1 MTWYRARWSKTQ
13 HWAGTCAR
21 PEQARTNEA
30 PPERGFSSH
39 NSRLGSLFLVLLAAL
54 LLVLVALLLF
64 LLLLLLL
71 AATTFLLLTALIR
84 VLLVLLVLL
93 SHLDSP
99 VAANGMSRSGPS
111 SAARG

>member
-1 MTWYRARWSKTQ
+1 MTWCLARWSKTT
-13 HWAGTCAR
+13 HWAGICAL

-39 NSRLGSLFLVLLAAL
+39 NSRLGSLFLVLLATL

-71 AATTFLLLTALIR
+71 VATAFLLLTALIR
-84 VLLVLLVLL
+84 VLLVLL

-111 SAARG
+111 SAAAG

>member
-1 MTWYRARWSKTQ
+1 MRWSKTQ

-39 NSRLGSLFLVLLAAL
+39 NSQLGSLFLVLLAAL

-84 VLLVLLVLL
+84 VLLVLL

>member
-1 MTWYRARWSKTQ
+1 LSKTT
-13 HWAGTCAR
+13 HWAGSCAL
-21 PEQARTNEA
+21 PEPARTNEA

-39 NSRLGSLFLVLLAAL
+39 NNRLDSLFLVLLAAL

-71 AATTFLLLTALIR
+71 LLLLVATAFLLLTALIR
-84 VLLVLLVLL
+84 VLLVLL

-111 SAARG
+111 SAAAG

>member
-1 MTWYRARWSKTQ
+1 M
-13 HWAGTCAR
+13 
-21 PEQARTNEA
+21 NEA

-39 NSRLGSLFLVLLAAL
+39 SSRLGSLFLVLLATL

-64 LLLLLLL
+64 LLLFLLLL
-71 AATTFLLLTALIR
+71 LLLVATAFLLLTALIR
-84 VLLVLLVLL
+84 VLLVLL

-111 SAARG
+111 SAAAG

>member
-1 MTWYRARWSKTQ
+1 MTWCRVRWSKTQ

-71 AATTFLLLTALIR
+71 AATTLLLLTALIR
-84 VLLVLLVLL
+84 VLLVLL
-93 SHLDSP
+93 SHFDSP

>member
-1 MTWYRARWSKTQ
+1 MTWCRVRLSKTT
-13 HWAGTCAR
+13 HWAGSCAL
-21 PEQARTNEA
+21 PEPARTNEA

-39 NSRLGSLFLVLLAAL
+39 NNRLDSLFLVLLAAL

-71 AATTFLLLTALIR
+71 VATAFLLLTALIR
-84 VLLVLLVLL
+84 VLLVLL

-111 SAARG
+111 SAAAG